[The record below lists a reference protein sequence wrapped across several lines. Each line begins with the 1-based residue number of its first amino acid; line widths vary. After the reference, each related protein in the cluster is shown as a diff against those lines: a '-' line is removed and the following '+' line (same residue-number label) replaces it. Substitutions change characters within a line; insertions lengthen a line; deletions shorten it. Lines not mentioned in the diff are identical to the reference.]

1 MLQAKMSTPQVGIQE
16 ANARGS
22 YLSLATTITA
32 KFKCCNTNAATSPT
46 HDRPQV
52 EARST
57 ATTGGIHPIPEEPEE
72 TPP

>member
-1 MLQAKMSTPQVGIQE
+1 MSTPQAGTQE

-22 YLSLATTITA
+22 WLSIATTLTSKIT
-32 KFKCCNTNAATSPT
+32 CCNTNAATSPT

-57 ATTGGIHPIPEEPEE
+57 ATTGGTAEEPEE